1 MRTCFN
7 ESLLVG
13 LLSVIGLGVLP
24 LSANAADQG
33 SPGQGIAEQGRDERG
48 RDEQGTEEPAV
59 ADSTPLS
66 IQPLDQKTYPK
77 DRPEWIDAL
86 PQFDEESLAIADWPV
101 TSGPTVT
108 AEIASEV
115 LEAQIHGAFEAYAER
130 ILGREA
136 AMEFLGEA
144 HFSFE
149 DNVVEQYEG
158 AFQLGNETVYEAA
171 ALLKFDERDA
181 AMLQKAWMAWQ
192 REKRMPWL
200 LSGVGALFAFCTM
213 GTLISRRLA
222 KRLAVEH

>member
-1 MRTCFN
+1 MRTWFN

-13 LLSVIGLGVLP
+13 LLSVSVLGVFP
-24 LSANAADQG
+24 AIANAADQ
-33 SPGQGIAEQGRDERG
+33 SDSAQGITEQGGDTQEAAV
-48 RDEQGTEEPAV
+48 PSV

-66 IQPLDQKTYPK
+66 IQPLDQKTFPK
-77 DRPEWIDAL
+77 DRPSWIDEL
-86 PQFDEESLAIADWPV
+86 PKFDEESRAIAEWPV

-115 LEAQIHGAFEAYAER
+115 LEAQVHGALEAYAER

-136 AMEFLGEA
+136 AIEFLGEA
-144 HFSFE
+144 HFGFE
-149 DNVVEQYEG
+149 GNVVEQYDG

-171 ALLKFDERDA
+171 ALLEFDERDA
-181 AMLQKAWMAWQ
+181 AMLREAWMAWQ

-200 LSGVGALFAFCTM
+200 LTGVGALFAFCTM

>member
-13 LLSVIGLGVLP
+13 LLSVIGLMLLP
-24 LSANAADQG
+24 ANANAAGQNNSGQSD
-33 SPGQGIAEQGRDERG
+33 SRQGIAEQGGDN
-48 RDEQGTEEPAV
+48 QGTEVPSV
-59 ADSTPLS
+59 ADTTPLS

-86 PQFDEESLAIADWPV
+86 PEFDEESYAIARWPV

-108 AEIASEV
+108 AEAASQV
-115 LEAQIHGAFEAYAER
+115 LEMQMHGAFEAYAER
-130 ILGREA
+130 ILGREV
-136 AMEFLGEA
+136 AMELLGEA
-144 HFSFE
+144 HLAYEFS
-149 DNVVEQYEG
+149 VVEQYEG
-158 AFQLGNETVYEAA
+158 ALQLGNETVYEAA
-171 ALLKFDERDA
+171 ALLEFDERDA
-181 AMLQKAWMAWQ
+181 AILEDAWMARQ

-222 KRLAVEH
+222 KRLSVEH